1 MKNTGSGSLESGRR
15 IAIDGSGN
23 EQDTDERGRQVG
35 RDGGEALGLGEWGGF
50 RPTPQ
55 CALPFTCLAVHGIIF
70 LACALLPPH
79 PHFITLGLWAQQNA
93 LGHASGIC
101 DASPHH
107 PSLNAEIERGL
118 LISERGTGNDIST
131 TRRAPAKGQ
140 VCNVRRVSNRSRLIA
155 RK

>member
-1 MKNTGSGSLESGRR
+1 MWM
-15 IAIDGSGN
+15 
-23 EQDTDERGRQVG
+23 
-35 RDGGEALGLGEWGGF
+35 DGGEALGLGGWGGF

-55 CALPFTCLAVHGIIF
+55 CALPFTCLAVHGIF
-70 LACALLPPH
+70 FFWLVLCLLPAR

-107 PSLNAEIERGL
+107 PSPNAEMERGL

-131 TRRAPAKGQ
+131 TRGRPRRARFAT
-140 VCNVRRVSNRSRLIA
+140 
-155 RK
+155 